1 MKNLFLTVVAVLL
14 LAGCNNGT
22 KYKMVDGTIFCQVP
36 ERAAGQSDMIAFA
49 AEPIDTVR
57 VGFIGLGMRGPGA
70 VRRWCQIEGTKV
82 VALCDINQSG
92 IDKSQRYLAAAG
104 REKAAEY
111 LGPDSW
117 KSLCERADIDLVYIM
132 TDWKNHAQ
140 MALYAMQCGK
150 HTAIEVP
157 AAMTIDEIWALIDT
171 SERTRKHCIQ
181 LENCVYDR
189 FEITALN
196 MAQQGLF
203 GEILHTEGAY
213 VHCLDEFWSEYYDN
227 WRLDYNLHH
236 RGDVYPTHG
245 IGPICQVLGIH
256 RGDRMKSLVSLSSHS
271 VSSNSVSGV
280 EFSGTM
286 NSALITTEKNK
297 TILIQCCMT
306 LPRPYS
312 RSYMISGTKGY
323 VQKYPV
329 HSMSFAPDSDNIF
342 IGEQC
347 DSIIGRHR
355 HPFVEKYAKRGKELC
370 GKRWIDFAM
379 DERLIYCLRNGLPLD
394 MDVYDA
400 AEWSS
405 LVELTEQSAL
415 AGGAPVEIP
424 DFTRGRWDVLKGI
437 EFAE

>member
-1 MKNLFLTVVAVLL
+1 MEKKSFQRMK
-14 LAGCNNGT
+14 
-22 KYKMVDGTIFCQVP
+22 
-36 ERAAGQSDMIAFA
+36 RAAAFFLALCMTVGILPMHPPAYA
-49 AEPIDTVR
+49 AETT
-57 VGFIGLGMRGPGA
+57 L
-70 VRRWCQIEGTKV
+70 
-82 VALCDINQSG
+82 
-92 IDKSQRYLAAAG
+92 
-104 REKAAEY
+104 
-111 LGPDSW
+111 
-117 KSLCERADIDLVYIM
+117 
-132 TDWKNHAQ
+132 
-140 MALYAMQCGK
+140 
-150 HTAIEVP
+150 
-157 AAMTIDEIWALIDT
+157 TIDGVTDYEALTPYSQYPLELTNGVVTYSADDGIEEYKVTANLVPNSAAVYTPDEI
-171 SERTRKHCIQ
+171 
-181 LENCVYDR
+181 
-189 FEITALN
+189 
-196 MAQQGLF
+196 
-203 GEILHTEGAY
+203 
-213 VHCLDEFWSEYYDN
+213 EFKED
-227 WRLDYNLHH
+227 
-236 RGDVYPTHG
+236 
-245 IGPICQVLGIH
+245 
-256 RGDRMKSLVSLSSHS
+256 
-271 VSSNSVSGV
+271 GV

-355 HPFVEKYAKRGKELC
+355 HTFVEKYAKRGKELC

-424 DFTRGRWDVLKGI
+424 DFTRGRWDVLKGV

>member
-1 MKNLFLTVVAVLL
+1 MIPDIKLKEQESVL
-14 LAGCNNGT
+14 
-22 KYKMVDGTIFCQVP
+22 
-36 ERAAGQSDMIAFA
+36 RFA
-49 AEPIDTVR
+49 CEPLDEVR
-57 VGFIGLGMRGPGA
+57 IGYIGLG
-70 VRRWCQIEGTKV
+70 VRAKRALERMMNIEGARVT
-82 VALCDINQSG
+82 ALCDFVQENIDVANDIVHRYGGKTPAAFSG
-92 IDKSQRYLAAAG
+92 GYGWR
-104 REKAAEY
+104 
-111 LGPDSW
+111 
-117 KSLCERADIDLVYIM
+117 SLCESEEVDLVYIC
-132 TDWKNHAQ
+132 TDWMSHAEI
-140 MALYAMQCGK
+140 AFYAMECGK
-150 HTAIEVP
+150 HVAVEVP
-157 AAMTIDEIWALIDT
+157 AAMSISDCWRLVDAAEKY
-171 SERTRKHCIQ
+171 RRHCIM
-181 LENCVYDR
+181 LENCCYDD
-189 FEITALN
+189 FELATLN
-196 MAQQGLF
+196 MIKEGVL
-203 GEILHTEGAY
+203 GEIVHAEGSY
-213 VHCLDEFWSEYYDN
+213 IHDLRKRISTNDSGGRLWTNWQVEYMN
-227 WRLDYNLHH
+227 RHVGNP
-236 RGDVYPTHG
+236 YPTHG
-245 IGPICQVLGIH
+245 LGPIALAMGIH

-424 DFTRGRWDVLKGI
+424 DFTRGRWDVLKGV

>member
-1 MKNLFLTVVAVLL
+1 MNIITPTIKLNEQESVLR
-14 LAGCNNGT
+14 LAC
-22 KYKMVDGTIFCQVP
+22 
-36 ERAAGQSDMIAFA
+36 
-49 AEPIDTVR
+49 EPLDEVR
-57 VGFIGLGMRGPGA
+57 IGFVGLG
-70 VRRWCQIEGTKV
+70 VRAKRALERMMNIEGATV
-82 VALCDINQSG
+82 TALCDFVQENIDIANDIVHRYGGKTPVSFSG
-92 IDKSQRYLAAAG
+92 GYGWR
-104 REKAAEY
+104 
-111 LGPDSW
+111 
-117 KSLCERADIDLVYIM
+117 SLCESEDVDLVYIC
-132 TDWKNHAQ
+132 TDWMSHAEI
-140 MALYAMQCGK
+140 AFYAMECNK
-150 HTAIEVP
+150 HVAVEVP
-157 AAMTIDEIWALIDT
+157 AAMSISDCWRLVDAAE
-171 SERTRKHCIQ
+171 KHRRHCLM
-181 LENCVYDR
+181 LENCCYDD
-189 FEITALN
+189 FELATLN
-196 MAQQGLF
+196 MIKEGVL
-203 GEILHTEGAY
+203 GEIIHAEGSY
-213 VHCLDEFWSEYYDN
+213 IHDLRKRISTNDCGGRLWTNWQVEYMN
-227 WRLDYNLHH
+227 RHVGNP
-236 RGDVYPTHG
+236 YPTHG
-245 IGPICQVLGIH
+245 IGPIALALGIH

-297 TILIQCCMT
+297 TILIQHCIT

-312 RSYMISGTKGY
+312 RSYMLSGTKGY

-329 HSMSFAPDSDNIF
+329 HSISFAPDSDNIF

-347 DSIIGRHR
+347 DTIIGKHR
-355 HPFVEKYAKRGKELC
+355 HQFVNKYAKRGKELC

-424 DFTRGRWDVLKGI
+424 DFTRGRWDVLKSV

>member
-1 MKNLFLTVVAVLL
+1 MSISDCWRL
-14 LAGCNNGT
+14 
-22 KYKMVDGTIFCQVP
+22 VD
-36 ERAAGQSDMIAFA
+36 A
-49 AEPIDTVR
+49 AEKY
-57 VGFIGLGMRGPGA
+57 
-70 VRRWCQIEGTKV
+70 RR
-82 VALCDINQSG
+82 
-92 IDKSQRYLAAAG
+92 
-104 REKAAEY
+104 
-111 LGPDSW
+111 
-117 KSLCERADIDLVYIM
+117 
-132 TDWKNHAQ
+132 
-140 MALYAMQCGK
+140 
-150 HTAIEVP
+150 
-157 AAMTIDEIWALIDT
+157 
-171 SERTRKHCIQ
+171 HCIM
-181 LENCVYDR
+181 LENCCYDD
-189 FEITALN
+189 FELATLN
-196 MAQQGLF
+196 MIKEGVL
-203 GEILHTEGAY
+203 GEIVHAEGSY
-213 VHCLDEFWSEYYDN
+213 IHDLRKRISTNDSGGRLWTNWQVEYMN
-227 WRLDYNLHH
+227 RHVGNP
-236 RGDVYPTHG
+236 YPTHG
-245 IGPICQVLGIH
+245 LGPIALAMGIH

-424 DFTRGRWDVLKGI
+424 DFTRGRWDVLKGV